1 MKKFL
6 SFILLSYILFSCVG
20 PPDPDH
26 GLVENLPVVINTPSA
41 FSFSVRGDNFTL
53 DEAIDLSFNLQ
64 AGKSVAST
72 LIVTDWKGKD
82 TTYVNLE
89 DVNGSLIYKYTVTG
103 NGTAIDQSATT
114 APKKALIKG
123 SKFTGIIAWT
133 VTAN

>member
-1 MKKFL
+1 MKKYL

-89 DVNGSLIYKYTVTG
+89 NVNGSLIYKYTVTG

-114 APKKALIKG
+114 VPKKALIKG

>member
-6 SFILLSYILFSCVG
+6 SFILLSYILSSCVG

-53 DEAIDLSFNLQ
+53 DEAIDLSLNLQ

-114 APKKALIKG
+114 VPKKALIKG

>member
-6 SFILLSYILFSCVG
+6 SFILLSYILSSCVG

-41 FSFSVRGDNFTL
+41 FSFSVRGDNFTI
-53 DEAIDLSFNLQ
+53 DEAIDLSLNLQ

>member
-6 SFILLSYILFSCVG
+6 SFILLSYILSSCVG

-41 FSFSVRGDNFTL
+41 FSFSARGDNFTL

-72 LIVTDWKGKD
+72 LIVTDWEGKD

>member
-1 MKKFL
+1 MKNFF
-6 SFILLSYILFSCVG
+6 SFILLSYISSSCVG

-89 DVNGSLIYKYTVTG
+89 DVNGSLIYIYTVTG

>member
-1 MKKFL
+1 MKKYL

-41 FSFSVRGDNFTL
+41 FSFSVRGDNFIL

>member
-6 SFILLSYILFSCVG
+6 SFILLSYILSSCVG

-41 FSFSVRGDNFTL
+41 FSFSVRGDNFTI

-103 NGTAIDQSATT
+103 NGTAIDQSAIT

>member
-1 MKKFL
+1 MKKYL

-41 FSFSVRGDNFTL
+41 FSYSVRGDNFIL

-64 AGKSVAST
+64 AGKSVVST

-89 DVNGSLIYKYTVTG
+89 DVNGSLIYKYTVSG

-114 APKKALIKG
+114 VPKKALIKG

>member
-6 SFILLSYILFSCVG
+6 SFILLSYILSSCVG

-41 FSFSVRGDNFTL
+41 FSFSARGDNFTL

>member
-1 MKKFL
+1 MKKLL

-41 FSFSVRGDNFTL
+41 FSFSVRGDNFIL

-114 APKKALIKG
+114 VPKKALIKG

>member
-6 SFILLSYILFSCVG
+6 SFVLLSYILSSCVG

-26 GLVENLPVVINTPSA
+26 GLVENLPVVINTSSA

-72 LIVTDWKGKD
+72 LIVTDWEGKD

-123 SKFTGIIAWT
+123 SKFSGIITWT

>member
-1 MKKFL
+1 MKKYL

-41 FSFSVRGDNFTL
+41 FSFSVRGDNFIL

-114 APKKALIKG
+114 VPKKALIKG

>member
-6 SFILLSYILFSCVG
+6 SFILLSYILSSCVG

-26 GLVENLPVVINTPSA
+26 GLVENLPVVINTSSA

>member
-1 MKKFL
+1 MKKNL

-41 FSFSVRGDNFTL
+41 FSFSVRGDNFTI

>member
-6 SFILLSYILFSCVG
+6 SFILLSYILSSCVG

-41 FSFSVRGDNFTL
+41 FSFSVRGDNFIL

-114 APKKALIKG
+114 VPKKALIKG

>member
-6 SFILLSYILFSCVG
+6 SFILLSYILSSCVG

-103 NGTAIDQSATT
+103 NGTAIDQSDTT

>member
-6 SFILLSYILFSCVG
+6 SFILLSYILSSCVG

-26 GLVENLPVVINTPSA
+26 GLVENLPVVINTSSA

-123 SKFTGIIAWT
+123 SKFSGIITWT

>member
-1 MKKFL
+1 MKKYLF
-6 SFILLSYILFSCVG
+6 FILLSYILFSCVG

-41 FSFSVRGDNFTL
+41 FSFSVRGDNFIL

-64 AGKSVAST
+64 AGKSVVST

-114 APKKALIKG
+114 VPKKALIKG